1 MKTLRRLLYRD
12 IAAATAFVTLAFVAL
27 FFFFDVVDELRWA
40 GRSGSDPGGHAM
52 QALALVALRVPR
64 HVYELLP
71 ITLLIGSVYALARLA
86 QSSQF
91 TIMRTSGMGPWQALR
106 SLLVLGLGC
115 ALLTFVAGDWLAT
128 RAEQWEQTLRATQDG
143 DPAGGG
149 SWLKERQ
156 GEHSIAVHVRAIRAP
171 GQFSGV
177 RIFDFDAQGRIATLL
192 HADTARTQ
200 AGEAAWLLHGVQR
213 YRVMTYGA
221 HGGSTDD
228 DGHGVAVH
236 RLLPERLESLRWPS
250 GISAEMVAAAQLRP
264 EHMSTLALFAYVRH
278 LQANGQLAQK
288 YEIEFWRKVF
298 YPLSCLVMLV
308 LALPFAYLHFRQQ
321 GIVAYV
327 FGGVLAGISFF
338 LLNNVFGYIGTLRA
352 WPPALAA
359 AAPGLLYSLLPL
371 AIFAWPRTRPG

>member
-27 FFFFDVVDELRWA
+27 FFFFDVVEELRWA

-106 SLLVLGLGC
+106 SLLILGLVC
-115 ALLTFVAGDWLAT
+115 ALLTFVVGDWLAA
-128 RAEQWEQTLRATQDG
+128 RAEHWEQSLRAARDG
-143 DPAGGG
+143 DPAGVG

-156 GEHSIAVHVRAIRAP
+156 GEHSIAVHVRTIHAP

-177 RIFDFDAQGRIATLL
+177 RIFDFDAQGRIAMLL
-192 HADTARTQ
+192 HADTAQAQ

-213 YRVMTYGA
+213 YRVMTNGA
-221 HGGSTDD
+221 PGASADD
-228 DGHGVAVH
+228 DGHGAVH
-236 RLLPERLESLRWPS
+236 QLLPERLDTLRWPS
-250 GISAEMVAAAQLRP
+250 DISAEMVAAAQLRP
-264 EHMSTLALFAYVRH
+264 ERMSTPALFAYVRH

-321 GIVAYV
+321 GIAAYV

-338 LLNNVFGYIGTLRA
+338 LLNTVFSYIGTLHA

-359 AAPGLLYSLLPL
+359 VAPSLLYSLLPL
-371 AIFAWPRTRPG
+371 AIFAWPRTKPW